1 MVALWHTRLH
11 FRCQV
16 LRTGFSYEQHPPCTL
31 LPCCLFLIY
40 GYSTGSTTAQNHQQ
54 SISQQI
60 SSMKRTNLANI
71 TFSVHL
77 HYKVTYTLHAIPC
90 GCLHETIGP
99 SCLCNDLQ
107 LCCMWCLAAALA
119 LFRISFWTSPLPQA
133 ASTLIGWSSLHSST
147 IHPWHDQIFS
157 LLDIF
162 RASARCWIH
171 IFQPFTHSNRAVLQ
185 VPTDHRLTR
194 SFCQRSAQIVR
205 EWKIKATIL

>member
-54 SISQQI
+54 SISQHT

-99 SCLCNDLQ
+99 SCLCTDLQ
-107 LCCMWCLAAALA
+107 LC
-119 LFRISFWTSPLPQA
+119 
-133 ASTLIGWSSLHSST
+133 LHVVSGCCSG
-147 IHPWHDQIFS
+147 IVPYF
-157 LLDIF
+157 LLDF
-162 RASARCWIH
+162 S
-171 IFQPFTHSNRAVLQ
+171 P
-185 VPTDHRLTR
+185 PTGCVYSHWLK
-194 SFCQRSAQIVR
+194 FIA
-205 EWKIKATIL
+205 